1 MKTFKTFL
9 KFIYI
14 LVISLLLLVPR
25 IIVLALAIVESVSR
39 VMKNTTS
46 YFIEQVKNEAYN
58 KILEDG
64 KNSQKKQSPRV
75 QGENS

>member
-46 YFIEQVKNEAYN
+46 FFIEQVKNEAYN

-64 KNSQKKQSPRV
+64 KDSKK
-75 QGENS
+75 E

>member
-1 MKTFKTFL
+1 MKTLKTFL

-14 LVISLLLLVPR
+14 LIISLLLLIPR

-39 VMKNTTS
+39 VMKNTTAF
-46 YFIEQVKNEAYN
+46 FIEQVKNEAYN

-64 KNSQKKQSPRV
+64 KNSQK
-75 QGENS
+75 E